1 MNGERSSKTRD
12 KRKSYRLNKQREK
25 EIERRKGIL
34 QEGNK
39 TWNKKTKV
47 ERWKKN
53 TGQNKNSNK
62 IIIKKTMF
70 G

>member
-34 QEGNK
+34 REGNK

-47 ERWKKN
+47 ER
-53 TGQNKNSNK
+53 
-62 IIIKKTMF
+62 
-70 G
+70 

>member
-1 MNGERSSKTRD
+1 MNEKNHERKCKTKDRNFKKMNGERSSKTRD

-47 ERWKKN
+47 ER
-53 TGQNKNSNK
+53 
-62 IIIKKTMF
+62 
-70 G
+70 